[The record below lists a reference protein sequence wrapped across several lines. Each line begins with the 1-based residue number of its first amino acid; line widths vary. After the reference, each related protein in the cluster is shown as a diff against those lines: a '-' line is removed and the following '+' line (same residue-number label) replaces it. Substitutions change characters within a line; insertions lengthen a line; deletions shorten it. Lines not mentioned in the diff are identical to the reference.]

1 MVTWRSKNQSVVA
14 KSTTTIEFKA
24 LAQGICDLLWIK
36 RLLGELNMAGSRV
49 AMKLYSDNK
58 AAINIA
64 HNPIHHDRTK
74 HVEIDLHFIKEN
86 IEKGEVC
93 IVFITTAQQVVDVLT
108 QGITRDKFEAL
119 TSKLGMLN
127 IYALA

>member
-1 MVTWRSKNQSVVA
+1 MVTWRSKKQSVVA
-14 KSTTTIEFKA
+14 KSTTAIEFKA

-74 HVEIDLHFIKEN
+74 HVEIDLHFIKEK

-108 QGITRDKFEAL
+108 QGMTRDKFEAL